1 MSTSEENW
9 IGDIIV
15 DFIHSSIWLSPI
27 QTFIDTN
34 CACFD
39 YYDDDNSSSLCSFTE
54 QKNIYKQYENLANS
68 LIAGLSEDLKLDI
81 DQVKDFYQRN
91 NSTTIDESYEQL
103 YSISDFYLFTEMM
116 KRKNLIL
123 QLQALVSLQLECG
136 ILKSTDANDDRVLQ
150 LLLKATS
157 SASLSSSKISAENA
171 SKASSHLNQNDKIE
185 MTTNRNKQLQSKET
199 KSNMEPSTIASIPE
213 EILREKLREL
223 TISTTSSINDPAASA
238 ISSREHFLKQ
248 QRDLIIKQQH
258 NQRIQELEKESS
270 HVRPQSAANVARK
283 AMGTTVKQ
291 EQHISN
297 DELEKRRAMVA
308 KIRREVVNKR

>member
-1 MSTSEENW
+1 MATSEENC
-9 IGDIIV
+9 IHDIV
-15 DFIHSSIWLSPI
+15 DDFIHSSIWLLPI
-27 QTFIDTN
+27 QTFIHTN

-39 YYDDDNSSSLCSFTE
+39 YDDDDNSSSLCSLTE

-68 LIAGLSEDLKLDI
+68 LIASLSEDLKLDI
-81 DQVKDFYQRN
+81 DQVEDFYQRN
-91 NSTTIDESYEQL
+91 NSATIDESYEQL

-123 QLQALVSLQLECG
+123 QSQALTNLQLECG
-136 ILKSTDANDDRVLQ
+136 ILKPTDTNDDRVLQ

-157 SASLSSSKISAENA
+157 STSSSSGKASVDNA
-171 SKASSHLNQNDKIE
+171 SKASSHVKQNDKIE
-185 MTTNRNKQLQSKET
+185 MTTNRNKQRQSKET
-199 KSNMEPSTIASIPE
+199 KSNTEPSTIASIPE

-223 TISTTSSINDPAASA
+223 TISTPSSINDPTASA

-270 HVRPQSAANVARK
+270 HVRPQSAASVARK
-283 AMGTTVKQ
+283 AIETTTKQ

-297 DELEKRRAMVA
+297 DELEKRQAMAA
-308 KIRREVVNKR
+308 KIRRAVVNKR